1 MTGIPDTK
9 MLFVNFGFRLCL
21 AVLSVAVT
29 GIPVLNKAFELCSK
43 SFLFNSYQRELV
55 EVVS

>member
-1 MTGIPDTK
+1 MTGILDTK
-9 MLFVNFGFRLCL
+9 MLVNFGFRLCL

-43 SFLFNSYQRELV
+43 SFYLTPIKENW
-55 EVVS
+55 

>member
-1 MTGIPDTK
+1 VTGIPDTK
-9 MLFVNFGFRLCL
+9 MLFVNFAFRLCL

-43 SFLFNSYQRELV
+43 SFYLTPIKENW
-55 EVVS
+55 

>member
-1 MTGIPDTK
+1 MTGIRDTK
-9 MLFVNFGFRLCL
+9 MLFGELCFRLCL

-43 SFLFNSYQRELV
+43 SCLFNSYQRELV